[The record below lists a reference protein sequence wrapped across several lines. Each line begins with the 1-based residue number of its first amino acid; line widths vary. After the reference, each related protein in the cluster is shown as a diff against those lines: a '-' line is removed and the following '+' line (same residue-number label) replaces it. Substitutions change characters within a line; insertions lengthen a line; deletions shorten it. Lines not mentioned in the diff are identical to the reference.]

1 MVYVGDISVGLAGTV
16 SSEGTVDGDEV
27 LNRSVLRDIAVGGGA
42 LPSTPVRGRKVWV
55 LPEMRTTTILI
66 VSCGLDME
74 SLLSVGWYR
83 VIGGAGGGVRAT

>member
-1 MVYVGDISVGLAGTV
+1 M
-16 SSEGTVDGDEV
+16 SSEGTVDGGEV
-27 LNRSVLRDIAVGGGA
+27 LNMSVLSKIAVGGGA
-42 LPSTPVRGRKVWV
+42 LCSTPIRGEKVWV

-74 SLLSVGWYR
+74 SLLSMGWYR